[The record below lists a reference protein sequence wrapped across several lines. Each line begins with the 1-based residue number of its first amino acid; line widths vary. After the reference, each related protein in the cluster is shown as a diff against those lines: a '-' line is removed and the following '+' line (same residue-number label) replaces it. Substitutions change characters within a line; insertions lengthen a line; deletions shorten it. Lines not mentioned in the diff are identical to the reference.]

1 VETYD
6 VELTGIAPVKFNKPT
21 VEAIKGLNPGSKA
34 QKREDAA
41 GREDEALQRLYMVDG
56 QIAAPARQI
65 KRAILDGASMGTIK
79 IGRKGAIG
87 YLKATLM
94 VTDGVFA
101 VLKGDEL
108 VGVKQPDRIVEDV
121 VRIPPR
127 TGALV
132 LKAWPMLDVGWRL
145 LFEVTLLQ
153 PAVLGQSVARAALDA
168 AGLLS
173 GLGTERPEY
182 GRFTVTRWD
191 RL

>member
-21 VEAIKGLNPGSKA
+21 AEAIKGLNPGSKA

-87 YLKATLM
+87 YLKATVM
-94 VTDGVFA
+94 VTDGSF
-101 VLKGDEL
+101 
-108 VGVKQPDRIVEDV
+108 GVSRARPDHRGRGPHPTAHGRARAE
-121 VRIPPR
+121 
-127 TGALV
+127 
-132 LKAWPMLDVGWRL
+132 
-145 LFEVTLLQ
+145 
-153 PAVLGQSVARAALDA
+153 SVADA
-168 AGLLS
+168 
-173 GLGTERPEY
+173 RC
-182 GRFTVTRWD
+182 
-191 RL
+191 RLASAVSP